1 MITQFS
7 CNVFIR
13 CFSSRL
19 LVKCETSCVS
29 HSHWECES
37 VRKWEGWLSTV
48 SPQVWMSVAG
58 QNVIHKHTCHA
69 SYCYLNLSGY
79 CDLLWYRLSLSPV
92 LTYQLVA
99 ICSSW
104 YQICCPMSIQAVL
117 SSSDEISSLKRC
129 FTKEPCHK
137 AEGWSH
143 LSDLHQQWPF
153 GCTMYILL
161 ILQLIFTLV
170 WSAVW
175 LVNQWLFQSHMSCR
189 QDIKIAPSVLRNMK
203 FILSW
208 HSASGLE

>member
-1 MITQFS
+1 MITQLS
-7 CNVFIR
+7 CNVFIL
-13 CFSSRL
+13 CFSLRL

-104 YQICCPMSIQAVL
+104 YQICCPMSVQAVL
-117 SSSDEISSLKRC
+117 SSSDEISQEVFHQGAMSQGWRLKSSVW
-129 FTKEPCHK
+129 FAPTMTLWLYMYS
-137 AEGWSH
+137 WSCN
-143 LSDLHQQWPF
+143 LSSHWF
-153 GCTMYILL
+153 GVQCDWWINDCLE
-161 ILQLIFTLV
+161 
-170 WSAVW
+170 
-175 LVNQWLFQSHMSCR
+175 SHE
-189 QDIKIAPSVLRNMK
+189 L
-203 FILSW
+203 
-208 HSASGLE
+208 